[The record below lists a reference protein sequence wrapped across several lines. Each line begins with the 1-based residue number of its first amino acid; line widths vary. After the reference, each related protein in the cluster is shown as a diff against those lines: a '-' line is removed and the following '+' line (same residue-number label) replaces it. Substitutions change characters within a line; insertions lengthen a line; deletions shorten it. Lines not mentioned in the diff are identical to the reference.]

1 MRKTEKQCTK
11 CGIFNPLSE
20 FHKKSRAKD
29 GLSPWCKTC
38 CAKSKKDHYERNK
51 KKIRAKQAKWYEEN
65 KEKHLAKNKQYYEA
79 NRERQ
84 LEYRKE
90 YRKKNADKIRQY
102 RHDERTKQ
110 RANELSREK
119 YHNNIAYRLSKRV
132 SNEVWKG
139 LNRTG
144 TSKAGGRTWNH
155 LPYNPEELK
164 QHVESLFQEG
174 MSWENYGEWHVD
186 HRKPCSSFD
195 LVEEDEQRKCFH
207 YTNLQPMWAIEN
219 LSKWASFDPE
229 KFEWEWNGE
238 MWISLSIE

>member
-38 CAKSKKDHYERNK
+38 TAKGKKDHYERNK

-79 NRERQ
+79 NKERI
-84 LEYRKE
+84 LEQYKE

-164 QHVESLFQEG
+164 EHVESLFQEG
-174 MSWENYGEWHVD
+174 MSWENYGEWEID
-186 HRKPCSSFD
+186 HIKPQAALPYDSFEHPNFIECWR
-195 LVEEDEQRKCFH
+195 LE
-207 YTNLQPMWAIEN
+207 NLQPLWKEEN
-219 LSKWASFDPE
+219 GKKNSIY
-229 KFEWEWNGE
+229 NGKRHYYNE
-238 MWISLSIE
+238 VG